1 MLTSFELMWTRVSL
15 IAQVG
20 VQWCDLGSLQPLPL
34 GSSNS
39 PASASQVVGITG
51 AYHHAQLIFVFL
63 VETVFHHVGQAG
75 LKLPTSDALAE
86 LPVPERSP
94 RAAPGP
100 PGPELPH
107 HGLCLAGRRGAAS
120 RGTAKE
126 SCPSICRSLQELGAP
141 SYPGPLRLG
150 ADKLDQKRS
159 RRIPGN
165 WEPGD
170 HHLISW
176 GREPAW
182 LYTGDCFGG
191 ESSSARDKG
200 SCSGRECYL
209 AAQPGGPAPSPAATE
224 TVYSGHHQNLRTDAQ
239 KDVHSPDMVAQAC
252 NPSTLRGQDHV
263 DPDIFYSVIRIF
275 LSGWKDNPAM
285 PAGLMY
291 EGVSKEPLKYSGG
304 SAAQSTVLHA
314 FDEFLGIRH
323 SKESAD
329 FLYRMRDYMPPSHK
343 AFIEDI
349 HSAPSLRDYVLSSGQ
364 DHLLTAYNQCVQA
377 LVDLRSYHITMV
389 TRYLITAAAKA
400 KRGKPNHLPGPPQA
414 LEDRGTGGTAVMS
427 FLKSV
432 RDKTLESILHPR
444 G

>member
-120 RGTAKE
+120 RD
-126 SCPSICRSLQELGAP
+126 SW
-141 SYPGPLRLG
+141 
-150 ADKLDQKRS
+150 KL
-159 RRIPGN
+159 
-165 WEPGD
+165 
-170 HHLISW
+170 
-176 GREPAW
+176 
-182 LYTGDCFGG
+182 
-191 ESSSARDKG
+191 G
-200 SCSGRECYL
+200 SCSCRECYL

-400 KRGKPNHLPGPPQA
+400 KRRKPNHLPGPPQA

-432 RDKTLESILHPR
+432 RDKTLESILHPH

>member
-165 WEPGD
+165 WALV
-170 HHLISW
+170 HAVNAIL
-176 GREPAW
+176 
-182 LYTGDCFGG
+182 
-191 ESSSARDKG
+191 
-200 SCSGRECYL
+200 
-209 AAQPGGPAPSPAATE
+209 QPNQEALLQAL
-224 TVYSGHHQNLRTDAQ
+224 QRLRLSIQDIT
-239 KDVHSPDMVAQAC
+239 K
-252 NPSTLRGQDHV
+252 TLGQMHNHV

-400 KRGKPNHLPGPPQA
+400 KRRKPNHLPGPPQA

-432 RDKTLESILHPR
+432 RDKTLESILHPH

>member
-165 WEPGD
+165 WA
-170 HHLISW
+170 LVQAVNAI
-176 GREPAW
+176 
-182 LYTGDCFGG
+182 L
-191 ESSSARDKG
+191 
-200 SCSGRECYL
+200 
-209 AAQPGGPAPSPAATE
+209 QPNQEALLQAL
-224 TVYSGHHQNLRTDAQ
+224 QRLRLSIQDIT
-239 KDVHSPDMVAQAC
+239 K
-252 NPSTLRGQDHV
+252 TLGQMHNHV

>member
-200 SCSGRECYL
+200 SCSCRECYL

-239 KDVHSPDMVAQAC
+239 
-252 NPSTLRGQDHV
+252 
-263 DPDIFYSVIRIF
+263 
-275 LSGWKDNPAM
+275 WKDNPAM

-400 KRGKPNHLPGPPQA
+400 KRRKPNHLPGPPQA

-432 RDKTLESILHPR
+432 RDKTLESILHPH

>member
-1 MLTSFELMWTRVSL
+1 MGGQTADWLQKNPFKRRCYYVDWRSRGRSDPHILRLCFSWKTKIASDPVLLLPSPNLSFYCQTHQIRVSSRKTGQMGAQKVKTSFPKLML
-15 IAQVG
+15 LLEQ
-20 VQWCDLGSLQPLPL
+20 C
-34 GSSNS
+34 
-39 PASASQVVGITG
+39 
-51 AYHHAQLIFVFL
+51 
-63 VETVFHHVGQAG
+63 
-75 LKLPTSDALAE
+75 
-86 LPVPERSP
+86 
-94 RAAPGP
+94 
-100 PGPELPH
+100 
-107 HGLCLAGRRGAAS
+107 
-120 RGTAKE
+120 
-126 SCPSICRSLQELGAP
+126 
-141 SYPGPLRLG
+141 
-150 ADKLDQKRS
+150 
-159 RRIPGN
+159 
-165 WEPGD
+165 
-170 HHLISW
+170 
-176 GREPAW
+176 
-182 LYTGDCFGG
+182 
-191 ESSSARDKG
+191 

-400 KRGKPNHLPGPPQA
+400 KRRKPNHLPGPPQA

-432 RDKTLESILHPR
+432 RDKTLESILHPH